1 MGGICPMGGTL
12 TPIPAGVTNPS
23 PPPQIPPKTLPPFL
37 PSGWLVGVVAKYK
50 SSGRSLKSCWHQGR
64 GPGCLS
70 FSPLSFLLSPPGAAV
85 SPPPPPPA
93 HLSVTWFCEEGEGA
107 DAGAEGAGAGA
118 GGGAG
123 LQRISDRSSMI
134 QVSLG
139 STRLNS
145 LTKTMKCAYRVFKWP
160 CRSRATVSLKCAQ

>member
-1 MGGICPMGGTL
+1 MQRRWEGFVPGRNAHANSCWRDKPL
-12 TPIPAGVTNPS
+12 PATPNP
-23 PPPQIPPKTLPPFL
+23 QKTLPLF

-50 SSGRSLKSCWHQGR
+50 GSGRSLKSCLHRGR
-64 GPGCLS
+64 GPGCFS
-70 FSPLSFLLSPPGAAV
+70 FSPLSYLLSPSGPL
-85 SPPPPPPA
+85 SRRHLPA

-107 DAGAEGAGAGA
+107 EAGAEEAGAGS
-118 GGGAG
+118 GAG
-123 LQRISDRSSMI
+123 MQRISERSSMI

-160 CRSRATVSLKCAQ
+160 CRSIATVSLKCAQ

>member
-1 MGGICPMGGTL
+1 M
-12 TPIPAGVTNPS
+12 
-23 PPPQIPPKTLPPFL
+23 
-37 PSGWLVGVVAKYK
+37 
-50 SSGRSLKSCWHQGR
+50 
-64 GPGCLS
+64 
-70 FSPLSFLLSPPGAAV
+70 AAV
-85 SPPPPPPA
+85 SPPPPA

-107 DAGAEGAGAGA
+107 EAGAEGAGVGA

-123 LQRISDRSSMI
+123 VQRISDRSSMI

>member
-1 MGGICPMGGTL
+1 MGGICPWEERSRQFL
-12 TPIPAGVTNPS
+12 LARQTPPRHPKLPPTHPKDPS
-23 PPPQIPPKTLPPFL
+23 PL
-37 PSGWLVGVVAKYK
+37 PSGWLVGVIAKHK
-50 SSGRSLKSCWHQGR
+50 GSGRSLSPAGTKEGGQAVFPSLLYLIFYHPR
-64 GPGCLS
+64 GWCLT
-70 FSPLSFLLSPPGAAV
+70 AT
-85 SPPPPPPA
+85 PA

-107 DAGAEGAGAGA
+107 EAGAEEAGVAA

-123 LQRISDRSSMI
+123 VQRISDRSSMI

>member
-1 MGGICPMGGTL
+1 MEG
-12 TPIPAGVTNPS
+12 
-23 PPPQIPPKTLPPFL
+23 
-37 PSGWLVGVVAKYK
+37 
-50 SSGRSLKSCWHQGR
+50 
-64 GPGCLS
+64 
-70 FSPLSFLLSPPGAAV
+70 LLSPAGTEEGGQAV
-85 SPPPPPPA
+85 FPSLLYLIFYHPRGCCLIDAPA

-107 DAGAEGAGAGA
+107 EAGVDGAGAGA

>member
-1 MGGICPMGGTL
+1 MEG
-12 TPIPAGVTNPS
+12 
-23 PPPQIPPKTLPPFL
+23 
-37 PSGWLVGVVAKYK
+37 
-50 SSGRSLKSCWHQGR
+50 
-64 GPGCLS
+64 
-70 FSPLSFLLSPPGAAV
+70 LLSPAGTEGGGQAVFPSLLYLIFYHPPGLL
-85 SPPPPPPA
+85 SRRRPPA

-107 DAGAEGAGAGA
+107 EAGVEGAGAGA
-118 GGGAG
+118 GCGGAG
-123 LQRISDRSSMI
+123 VQRISDRSSMI